1 MEEEAFKILEN
12 AKNYDRK
19 SSTKEEVFCMCFL
32 GAQPLKILVKLAFY
46 PVVTGPKYGFKT
58 SEKSERTGSLL
69 FPLSQL
75 FLMAAPVACGSFQGQ
90 GLNGLGIESEL

>member
-19 SSTKEEVFCMCFL
+19 SSTKEEIFCMCFL

-46 PVVTGPKYGFKT
+46 PVVTGPKYGLVRKIRKNWLFT
-58 SEKSERTGSLL
+58 LSPFSTFFNGRTCGIWK
-69 FPLSQL
+69 FPG
-75 FLMAAPVACGSFQGQ
+75 PGT
-90 GLNGLGIESEL
+90 EWTRD